1 MMDEQERRKKELLE
15 QVLARQAAAKEAK
28 RYTLQEAEQIDADL
42 RAAEAAAEAEAAEAL
57 AAAEAAEMADASGD
71 PKAEKV
77 QQPLMQ
83 VKIEEEEIEQLQELS
98 SLRHCMLC
106 NTRNYLRQ
114 GLCANL
120 LCKGFYML
128 DPHAAEK
135 LCSKGR
141 YEWGAKWSPA
151 EWQRIQQPKVEC
163 RQLSQALQDG
173 LAEYKDELAE
183 AMQVPEA
190 PLPAAETPLI
200 IEDLESGDIQEHP
213 SVPPQPSVPPELHNM
228 GEECQQAI
236 AQAANKKRSK
246 GVKRSQCPTSPWTK
260 RPGWTEG
267 SRRQFNQLLG
277 ADSSRSTTGSS
288 GGLVKDLC
296 VLWITALQ
304 RDRHAELIFQK
315 KRSLLLL
322 LFEVQ
327 DLLR

>member
-1 MMDEQERRKKELLE
+1 
-15 QVLARQAAAKEAK
+15 
-28 RYTLQEAEQIDADL
+28 
-42 RAAEAAAEAEAAEAL
+42 
-57 AAAEAAEMADASGD
+57 MADASGD

-173 LAEYKDELAE
+173 LAE
-183 AMQVPEA
+183 
-190 PLPAAETPLI
+190 
-200 IEDLESGDIQEHP
+200 
-213 SVPPQPSVPPELHNM
+213 
-228 GEECQQAI
+228 
-236 AQAANKKRSK
+236 
-246 GVKRSQCPTSPWTK
+246 
-260 RPGWTEG
+260 
-267 SRRQFNQLLG
+267 
-277 ADSSRSTTGSS
+277 
-288 GGLVKDLC
+288 
-296 VLWITALQ
+296 
-304 RDRHAELIFQK
+304 
-315 KRSLLLL
+315 
-322 LFEVQ
+322 
-327 DLLR
+327 